1 MTSYVCQVLTK
12 NEHVAYEARLH
23 WIIFLSPVNIF
34 TFWLQPFIRQATSEY
49 AITNKRVI
57 IKVGLISRR
66 TLEMNLSKIESVN
79 VNQSILAR
87 LLGYGS
93 IVVIGTGGTRET
105 FHDIA
110 EPLVFRRKFQELSNP

>member
-1 MTSYVCQVLTK
+1 MASYVHQVLTS

-23 WIIFLSPVNIF
+23 WIIYLSPVNLF
-34 TFWLQPFIRQATSEY
+34 TFWLHPYIRQATSQF

-57 IKVGLISRR
+57 IKIGLISRR

-93 IVVIGTGGTRET
+93 IVVIGTGGTREV

-110 EPLVFRRKFQELSNP
+110 APLVFRRKFQELSNP

>member
-1 MTSYVCQVLTK
+1 MPSYVHQVLTP
-12 NEHVAYEARLH
+12 NEHVAYETRLH
-23 WIIFLSPVNIF
+23 WIIFLSPANMF
-34 TFWLQPFIRQATSEY
+34 TLWLRPLIHRATSEY

-93 IVVIGTGGTRET
+93 IVVIGTGGTREI
-105 FHDIA
+105 FHNIA

>member
-1 MTSYVCQVLTK
+1 MPSYIHQVLTP

-23 WIIFLSPVNIF
+23 WIIFLSPANLF
-34 TFWLQPFIRQATSEY
+34 SLWLKPFLRRATSEF
-49 AITNKRVI
+49 AITNKRVV

-79 VNQSILAR
+79 VNQSLLAR
-87 LLGYGS
+87 LLGYGT
-93 IVVIGTGGTRET
+93 IVVIGTGGTREA

-110 EPLVFRRKFQELSNP
+110 DPLIFRRKFQELSNP